1 MSDLFETET
10 TETLSR
16 EAAAAKLRALAD
28 TLSRQNQVEL
38 VQSGKQVTIQV
49 PDQVR
54 LSVELEI
61 GEENELEIELSW

>member
-10 TETLSR
+10 TERLSR

-28 TLSRQNQVEL
+28 TLSRQNQIEL
-38 VQSGKQVTIQV
+38 VHAGKQVTVAV
-49 PDQVR
+49 PDEVN
-54 LSVELEI
+54 LNVELEL